1 MSSSE
6 VIIDEGA
13 LVSVSESL
21 KTYISE
27 YRTTL
32 ENALRKLKSC
42 GDDWNDEDFNSLV
55 SAINSFMADVDNIE
69 NSTGQ
74 LTDRIDK
81 KIAAI
86 HQLHNMKI

>member
-13 LVSVSESL
+13 LISVSDSL

-32 ENALRKLKSC
+32 EDALRKLQSC

-55 SAINSFMADVDNIE
+55 SAINSFMTDVDNIE

-74 LTDRIDK
+74 LTERIDK

>member
-13 LVSVSESL
+13 LTSVSDSL

-27 YRTTL
+27 YSMML
-32 ENALRKLKSC
+32 DEALRKLKTC

-55 SAINSFMADVDNIE
+55 SAISSFRADLGGIE
-69 NSTGQ
+69 TSTTQ
-74 LTDRIDK
+74 LTSRIDK

-86 HQLHNMKI
+86 HELHNMKI